1 MANFTDIHEN
11 LTPQLK
17 AIITASTT
25 LKNSSRFK
33 KLLEVNLIPKP
44 PRFPSHPLL
53 FQIVLAF
60 GNYMN
65 SSKRGPAYGFKLA
78 SLEIVSPKNV
88 FSPIPSSSTMFFLS
102 QLSDTR
108 THDKRLTLLHFI
120 VQTVQERFPD
130 ISNFDHELKSTER
143 AAQGKRIACLN
154 DSKKFSSSL
163 FGKYSNRCARSH
175 TWFR

>member
-1 MANFTDIHEN
+1 MANFNDINQN

-33 KLLEVNLIPKP
+33 KLLEVKNKRKIFIIKIQ
-44 PRFPSHPLL
+44 

-78 SLEIVSPKNV
+78 SLEIVIQKNL
-88 FSPIPSSSTMFFLS
+88 FSLIILNFIFL

-108 THDKRLTLLHFI
+108 THDKRLTLLHYI

-130 ISNFDHELKSTER
+130 ISNFDNELKSAEK
-143 AAQGKRIACLN
+143 AAQGKKNKYIR
-154 DSKKFSSSL
+154 KF
-163 FGKYSNRCARSH
+163 H
-175 TWFR
+175 

>member
-1 MANFTDIHEN
+1 MANFDDINHN

-33 KLLEVNLIPKP
+33 KLLEVKNRKFILKFYSI
-44 PRFPSHPLL
+44 L

-78 SLEIVSPKNV
+78 SLEIVNPKHFLLFIAFDS
-88 FSPIPSSSTMFFLS
+88 FSL

-130 ISNFDHELKSTER
+130 VSNFDNELKSAEK
-143 AAQGKRIACLN
+143 AAQGK
-154 DSKKFSSSL
+154 
-163 FGKYSNRCARSH
+163 NR
-175 TWFR
+175 